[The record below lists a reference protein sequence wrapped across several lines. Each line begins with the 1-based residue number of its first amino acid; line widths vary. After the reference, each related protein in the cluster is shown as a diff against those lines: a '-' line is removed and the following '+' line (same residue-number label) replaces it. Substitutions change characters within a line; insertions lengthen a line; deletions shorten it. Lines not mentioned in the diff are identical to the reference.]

1 MKKFLVINGPNLN
14 FLGKREE
21 VYGSLT
27 LEEIQKSTNERLK
40 DQVKL
45 EWFQSNDEK
54 SIVSKIQ
61 EVANSSFDGLI
72 INPAAFS
79 HYSIAILDALKI
91 LKIPIVEVHLSQVYQ
106 RESFRQRMLTGGAA
120 SIIMTGLKENSYY
133 HGALALL
140 SF

>member
-1 MKKFLVINGPNLN
+1 VINGPNLN
-14 FLGKREE
+14 LLGKREE

-40 DQVKL
+40 TQAKL

-61 EVANSSFDGLI
+61 EMSNSSFDGLI

-79 HYSIAILDALKI
+79 HYSIAILDALKT